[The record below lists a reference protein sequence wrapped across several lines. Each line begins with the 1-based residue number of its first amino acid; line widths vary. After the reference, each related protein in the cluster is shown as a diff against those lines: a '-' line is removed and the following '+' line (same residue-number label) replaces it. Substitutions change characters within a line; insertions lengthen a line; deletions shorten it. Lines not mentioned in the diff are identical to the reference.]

1 MVKKRYWLWN
11 ALILALVFGFT
22 AWSIAKE
29 QNFALL
35 PRAFALMRVEY
46 IVAGALL
53 SLLYV
58 LCESIIL
65 KLMFW
70 REKRRVSF
78 LSCSR
83 YSFIGYFFSAI
94 TPSASGGQPVEIYYM
109 NRDGIPVSTSTPM
122 LMVTTI
128 LYKIVLVALGVVFM
142 AVGRDRM
149 LAALSHSLWLFVL
162 GFVLNALFIAFVLA
176 LLFKPAL
183 VRRFMHWLFGLR
195 PLRRHDKMRER
206 AVAFA
211 EKYHES
217 CELFTSRWKDALA
230 WLLVSLLQRCIYLF
244 LPYLVYRAFGMS
256 GHSALEIMLLQGLI
270 AISVDML
277 PLPGGMGASEHL
289 FMEFFLPVFG
299 ASLALPGMLASRV
312 LVFYFPLVVSALVT
326 VCRIS
331 ARGGRSREAE
341 REKTASADRIAWG
354 NPGCYIR
361 ALRPRQPE
369 TSCQGLFNQIHE
381 KVTNKR
387 LFFART
393 SLLPRHMGYNISR
406 DKENLSSKE

>member
-1 MVKKRYWLWN
+1 
-11 ALILALVFGFT
+11 
-22 AWSIAKE
+22 
-29 QNFALL
+29 
-35 PRAFALMRVEY
+35 
-46 IVAGALL
+46 
-53 SLLYV
+53 
-58 LCESIIL
+58 
-65 KLMFW
+65 MFW

-78 LSCSR
+78 VSCSR

-244 LPYLVYRAFGMS
+244 LPYLVYRAFGLS

-326 VCRIS
+326 VWSHFR
-331 ARGGRSREAE
+331 ARRRE
-341 REKTASADRIAWG
+341 
-354 NPGCYIR
+354 
-361 ALRPRQPE
+361 
-369 TSCQGLFNQIHE
+369 
-381 KVTNKR
+381 
-387 LFFART
+387 
-393 SLLPRHMGYNISR
+393 
-406 DKENLSSKE
+406 

>member
-1 MVKKRYWLWN
+1 MKKRYWLWN

-53 SLLYV
+53 SLWYV

-128 LYKIVLVALGVVFM
+128 LYKIVLVALGVIV
-142 AVGRDRM
+142 
-149 LAALSHSLWLFVL
+149 
-162 GFVLNALFIAFVLA
+162 
-176 LLFKPAL
+176 
-183 VRRFMHWLFGLR
+183 
-195 PLRRHDKMRER
+195 
-206 AVAFA
+206 
-211 EKYHES
+211 
-217 CELFTSRWKDALA
+217 
-230 WLLVSLLQRCIYLF
+230 
-244 LPYLVYRAFGMS
+244 
-256 GHSALEIMLLQGLI
+256 
-270 AISVDML
+270 
-277 PLPGGMGASEHL
+277 LPGLLDGQKKHYQD
-289 FMEFFLPVFG
+289 EFAAIPLVPKAG
-299 ASLALPGMLASRV
+299 DRDEPDMMPAATQALPTQPPEGAAEEVRAGDAAAPSLDPATIAANNTEFEPEPAPVAPPKPKPVEPPKPKVEAPPAPKPEPKPVVEEKAAPTGKAYVVQLGALKNADKVNEIVGKLRGAGYRVYTSPSTPVQGKITRILVGPDASKDK
-312 LVFYFPLVVSALVT
+312 LKGSLGELKQLSGLSGVV
-326 VCRIS
+326 
-331 ARGGRSREAE
+331 
-341 REKTASADRIAWG
+341 
-354 NPGCYIR
+354 
-361 ALRPRQPE
+361 
-369 TSCQGLFNQIHE
+369 
-381 KVTNKR
+381 
-387 LFFART
+387 
-393 SLLPRHMGYNISR
+393 MGYTPN
-406 DKENLSSKE
+406 

>member
-1 MVKKRYWLWN
+1 M
-11 ALILALVFGFT
+11 
-22 AWSIAKE
+22 
-29 QNFALL
+29 
-35 PRAFALMRVEY
+35 
-46 IVAGALL
+46 
-53 SLLYV
+53 
-58 LCESIIL
+58 
-65 KLMFW
+65 
-70 REKRRVSF
+70 
-78 LSCSR
+78 SCSR
-83 YSFIGYFFSAI
+83 YSFIGYFFQRDHAFGLWR
-94 TPSASGGQPVEIYYM
+94 PAVEIYYM

-256 GHSALEIMLLQGLI
+256 GA
-270 AISVDML
+270 
-277 PLPGGMGASEHL
+277 
-289 FMEFFLPVFG
+289 FG
-299 ASLALPGMLASRV
+299 AGNHAAAGPDRHIGGYAAPAGRHGRERASVYGILFARVWRFAGLARHARFARAGV
-312 LVFYFPLVVSALVT
+312 LFPAGGFRAGHGVVAFPRAAEEVGK
-326 VCRIS
+326 RK
-331 ARGGRSREAE
+331 GR
-341 REKTASADRIAWG
+341 
-354 NPGCYIR
+354 
-361 ALRPRQPE
+361 
-369 TSCQGLFNQIHE
+369 
-381 KVTNKR
+381 KR
-387 LFFART
+387 LRRIDCLGQSRLLYKSPKTEAARNE
-393 SLLPRHMGYNISR
+393 LSR
-406 DKENLSSKE
+406 TF

>member
-1 MVKKRYWLWN
+1 MKKRYWLWN

-53 SLLYV
+53 SLWYV

-183 VRRFMHWLFGLR
+183 VRRFMHSPGYWFR
-195 PLRRHDKMRER
+195 FCSAAFISFCPIWCIAPL
-206 AVAFA
+206 A
-211 EKYHES
+211 
-217 CELFTSRWKDALA
+217 
-230 WLLVSLLQRCIYLF
+230 
-244 LPYLVYRAFGMS
+244 
-256 GHSALEIMLLQGLI
+256 
-270 AISVDML
+270 
-277 PLPGGMGASEHL
+277 
-289 FMEFFLPVFG
+289 
-299 ASLALPGMLASRV
+299 
-312 LVFYFPLVVSALVT
+312 
-326 VCRIS
+326 
-331 ARGGRSREAE
+331 
-341 REKTASADRIAWG
+341 
-354 NPGCYIR
+354 
-361 ALRPRQPE
+361 
-369 TSCQGLFNQIHE
+369 
-381 KVTNKR
+381 
-387 LFFART
+387 
-393 SLLPRHMGYNISR
+393 
-406 DKENLSSKE
+406 